1 MVILKTI
8 VIMHEEVLQ
17 MINRFNKFK
26 KAALLGAASFAVTLG
41 VALGFGVHIT
51 FAGDCSANAILH
63 CGTTSRTDF
72 ISKVKAN
79 TQGDLQTVY
88 NAYGLST
95 SDYSRF
101 ASTARNGYVYKD
113 GRVVVDGRTVATDSR
128 SLGRQAK
135 PYSVPKVIGGK
146 TYHESR
152 SQDVFL
158 SDSIPVMVLFTSKG
172 QVETVV
178 INDCGNPITTDPNNP
193 TYSCDHLSKEYVSR
207 GVYDFSTSTT
217 TTNGA
222 KVVKVVYDFGDG
234 TATVTKTN
242 PAEKVRHAYK
252 PGAYKAKVTL
262 YVSVPF
268 GETQI
273 VAPAGNCVRDVQ
285 VDEEKNPGISI
296 DKTAEG
302 AEHVFKDHVIVGA
315 GNEFRYKLV
324 VKNTGNVDLKNALVK
339 DAAPAGINFL
349 GATLGSVANNVWT
362 YTIPSLKVGQSVT
375 IYITAMAPKEF
386 EGEIKNTACV
396 DTPDVTGTPDDCD
409 DAWVSTHHRA
419 VSINKVVNGKE
430 NATVKVGEPFTYTLA
445 VKNEGDVA
453 LKDVKVTDPA
463 PANVQFL
470 SADKGTIVANK
481 WSYTIPELGVGQTMT
496 FNITAKLTKYVEGSI
511 KNTACVD
518 APIITGNP
526 DDCDDATIDT
536 PKPEAVVSCD
546 LLTITGKNNVF
557 TFKTDYTVKNAEFV
571 KVYYIVRDKNTGAEI
586 YRGENNVYTQ
596 NKPGNYYAVA
606 FVVAKV
612 DGQVKTVSS
621 PACSQHFT
629 VPTPNNPGVSI
640 DKKVDGVESK
650 QVAVGQN
657 FVYQLVVKNTG
668 NVDLTNVVV
677 SDPAP
682 GNVQFLSA
690 DKGTIVANKWS
701 YTIPSLKIGESM
713 TFAITAKVTAQVEG
727 NIVNTACV
735 NAPEVNPSNPT
746 QSDDC
751 DDANVN
757 VPPVV
762 VKNPNITI
770 VKTVNGEEAV
780 QVAIGETF
788 TYKLVVKNTG
798 EVDMKNV
805 VVTDNA
811 PAGVTLLSADKGT
824 IADNKWTYTIP
835 ELKIG
840 ESVEVVLTA
849 KVATYV
855 EGALVNTACVNA
867 PEVNPN
873 NPNANDAC
881 DTATVTVPEP
891 QQPTTPTTPQVLPDT
906 GAGSVIS
913 LVTLVAVA
921 SAVAHRLF
929 LGRRQAE

>member
-1 MVILKTI
+1 
-8 VIMHEEVLQ
+8 

-26 KAALLGAASFAVTLG
+26 KAALLGAATFVVSLG
-41 VALGFGVHIT
+41 AALGFGVQAT
-51 FAGDCSANAILH
+51 FAGDCSTNAILK
-63 CGTTSRTDF
+63 CGAVSRTDF

-79 TQGDLQTVY
+79 TQGDLPTIY

-101 ASTARNGYVYKD
+101 ASSARNGLAYKD
-113 GRVVVDGRTVATDSR
+113 GRIVVDGRTVATDSK
-128 SLGRQAK
+128 SLGRDPK
-135 PYSVPKVIGGK
+135 PYSHPVTIGGK

-152 SQDVFL
+152 AQDVYL
-158 SDSIPVMVLFTSKG
+158 SDSIPVMVLFDTKG
-172 QVETVV
+172 RVETVV
-178 INDCGNPITTDPNNP
+178 MNDCGNPIHNNP
-193 TYSCDHLSKEYVSR
+193 ENPSYSCNYLYKEYAGTR
-207 GVYDFSTSTT
+207 GSYDFSTSTT
-217 TTNGA
+217 THNGA

-234 TATVTKTN
+234 SATVTKSN

-252 PGAYKAKVTL
+252 AGTYKAKVTL

-268 GETQI
+268 GETQV
-273 VAPAGNCVRDVQ
+273 VAPAGNCVRDVT

-324 VKNTGNVDLKNALVK
+324 VKNTGNVDLKNAVVK
-339 DAAPAGINFL
+339 DTAPTGINL
-349 GATLGSVANNVWT
+349 LSATHGSITNNVWS
-362 YTIPSLKVGQSVT
+362 YTIPSLKIGQSLT

-386 EGEIKNTACV
+386 AGEVKNTACV
-396 DTPDVTGTPDDCD
+396 DTPEVTGNPDDCD

-430 NATVKVGEPFTYTLA
+430 KETVEVGKPFTYTLA

-481 WSYTIPELGVGQTMT
+481 WTYVIPELKVGETMT
-496 FNITAKLTKYVEGSI
+496 FNITAKLTKYVEDSI

-536 PKPEAVVSCD
+536 PKAVVSCY
-546 LLTITGKNNVF
+546 LLTVTGKNNVF
-557 TFKTDYTVKNAEFV
+557 TFKTDYTVENATFV
-571 KVYYIVRDKNTGAEI
+571 RIIYVVRDAAGNEL
-586 YRGENNVYTQ
+586 YRGENSTYAQ
-596 NKPGNYYAVA
+596 SKPGAYSVQAH
-606 FVVAKV
+606 VVASV
-612 DGQVKTVSS
+612 GGETKTVTD
-621 PACSQHFT
+621 AVKCKKTFT
-629 VPTPNNPGVSI
+629 VETPAAPGVSI

-668 NVDLTNVVV
+668 NVTLKNVVV

-682 GNVQFLSA
+682 ANVQFLSA
-690 DKGTIVANKWS
+690 DKGTITANKWT
-701 YTIPSLKIGESM
+701 YTIPELKVGESM
-713 TFAITAKVTAQVEG
+713 TFAITAKVTAQVTG

-746 QSDDC
+746 QTDDC
-751 DDANVN
+751 DEAQVN

-770 VKTVNGEEAV
+770 TKTVNGQEAV
-780 QVAIGETF
+780 QVAVGENF

-805 VVTDNA
+805 VVTDRA
-811 PAGVTLLSADKGT
+811 PEGVTLVSADKGVIT
-824 IADNKWTYTIP
+824 DNKWTFTIP

-840 ESVEVVLTA
+840 ESLEVTLTA

-855 EGALVNTACVNA
+855 AGAMVNTACVNA

-873 NPNANDAC
+873 NPSADDSC

-891 QQPTTPTTPQVLPDT
+891 VKPEKPKPIPTTPQVLPNT

-913 LVTLVAVA
+913 LVTIVAVL
-921 SAVAHRLF
+921 SAVGHRLV